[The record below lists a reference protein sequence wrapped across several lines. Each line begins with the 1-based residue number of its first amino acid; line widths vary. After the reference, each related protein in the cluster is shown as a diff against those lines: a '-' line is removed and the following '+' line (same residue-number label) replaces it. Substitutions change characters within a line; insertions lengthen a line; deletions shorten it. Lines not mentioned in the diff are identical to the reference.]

1 MGLALVAL
9 KQQSS
14 EENSQVVPD
23 KLTSVGGTGFGSV
36 GGGSVGLGFN
46 VGVAT
51 TRAVAVDRTNLCGV
65 ASGRRNLCSVA
76 SGRRNLPAEDVAGGD
91 TDLMLMLPLPLS
103 SSEPPLETAT
113 MITTTN
119 TATAPIPPYTNRLGN
134 PAI

>member
-1 MGLALVAL
+1 MELFSRLTKGVA
-9 KQQSS
+9 
-14 EENSQVVPD
+14 
-23 KLTSVGGTGFGSV
+23 
-36 GGGSVGLGFN
+36 VGLGFN

-51 TRAVAVDRTNLCGV
+51 TRAVAVGRTNLCGV
-65 ASGRRNLCSVA
+65 TSR
-76 SGRRNLPAEDVAGGD
+76 RRNLPAEDVAGGD